1 MREVCEPIVRDFF
14 NNKIGKITNFIE
26 FMISWWL
33 IGYFLFVLVDGSADI
48 AFEKYLSNYYSN
60 RKRTDN
66 VVSNDI
72 PLLFPSQFR
81 RSRRGIADECCKKA
95 CSITELSQYCRPT

>member
-1 MREVCEPIVRDFF
+1 MKLIVLFF
-14 NNKIGKITNFIE
+14 
-26 FMISWWL
+26 SL
-33 IGYFLFVLVDGSADI
+33 LLVDGSANI
-48 AFEKYLSNYYSN
+48 AFEKYLSSNPSN

-66 VVSNDI
+66 NVISNDI
-72 PLLFPSQFR
+72 PLLFPSQLR